1 VIEPNEE
8 LERNKHHKEHHF
20 SLSWLPNTVT
30 LLNLFCGFLS
40 LLMAS
45 QGHLTRAVWLILAAL
60 IWDSLDGNIARSL
73 KNSTLF
79 GRELDSLA
87 DVVSFVV
94 APAFLVLKSWDY
106 RIEPWTLLAVFFYL
120 GAGAYRLA
128 RFNVCPPVKAFFQ
141 GLPTP
146 AAAATL
152 SLTVLACT
160 KNGWTD
166 VTVFM
171 FVLTLLM
178 SLMSYL
184 MVSHIAY
191 PKLSVVQFA
200 KWKAFFYVE
209 FISLGGAAVLM
220 NFETALSLVFLV
232 FVFLA
237 PVFYFPIRQIEE
249 QADEDLAA
257 KSLK

>member
-1 VIEPNEE
+1 MTDPNESFE
-8 LERNKHHKEHHF
+8 PREEHKEHHF

-45 QGHLTRAVWLILAAL
+45 QGHLTRAVWLILTAL

-106 RIEPWTLLAVFFYL
+106 RLDPWTLLAVFCFL

-128 RFNVCPPVKAFFQ
+128 RFNVCPPVKSCFQ

-160 KNGWTD
+160 KNEWTD
-166 VTVFM
+166 VTLFM
-171 FVLTLLM
+171 FVLIFLM
-178 SLMSYL
+178 SLMSFL
-184 MVSHIAY
+184 MVSRIAY
-191 PKLSVVQFA
+191 PKLSVVQFS

-209 FISLGGAAVLM
+209 FIALGGAAFLM
-220 NFETALSLVFLV
+220 NFETALALVFLM

-237 PVFYFPIRQIEE
+237 PAFYFPIRLEE
-249 QADEDLAA
+249 QADEELAA

>member
-1 VIEPNEE
+1 
-8 LERNKHHKEHHF
+8 
-20 SLSWLPNTVT
+20 
-30 LLNLFCGFLS
+30 
-40 LLMAS
+40 
-45 QGHLTRAVWLILAAL
+45 
-60 IWDSLDGNIARSL
+60 
-73 KNSTLF
+73 
-79 GRELDSLA
+79 
-87 DVVSFVV
+87 
-94 APAFLVLKSWDY
+94 
-106 RIEPWTLLAVFFYL
+106 
-120 GAGAYRLA
+120 
-128 RFNVCPPVKAFFQ
+128 
-141 GLPTP
+141 
-146 AAAATL
+146 
-152 SLTVLACT
+152 
-160 KNGWTD
+160 